1 MKPRKSGK
9 VAPSQTPPAQE
20 ATYTMG
26 YESVVVT
33 DAQLNRLKADQY
45 AAEGMQKYY
54 KFKAWLHYA
63 NLKRWQGQGHHFHY
77 LSSDGAIHCTC
88 GLTIYTDAREG
99 EGPAFAISDLVAK
112 ALESL
117 DLSPLQKIR
126 GHRNLPSLR
135 GHSVAITVDYVWV
148 EERDVYL
155 WTVICQGCGEFEV
168 EVLGRDAQVFE
179 DAHNESWKSEV
190 T

>member
-20 ATYTMG
+20 ATYTIG
-26 YESVVVT
+26 YEAVVVS

-54 KFKAWLHYA
+54 RFKAWLHYA
-63 NLKRWQGQGHHFHY
+63 NLKRWQGQGHHFQY
-77 LSSDGAIHCTC
+77 LSSDGAIYCTC
-88 GLTIYTDAREG
+88 GLIMYTDAREG
-99 EGPAFAISDLVAK
+99 EGPVVAISDSVAK

-117 DLSPLQKIR
+117 ELSPLQKIR

-135 GHSVAITVDYVWV
+135 GYSVAITVDYVWV

-155 WTVICQGCGEFEV
+155 WTVICQGCGAHEV

-179 DAHNESWKSEV
+179 DAHNKSCKSEV